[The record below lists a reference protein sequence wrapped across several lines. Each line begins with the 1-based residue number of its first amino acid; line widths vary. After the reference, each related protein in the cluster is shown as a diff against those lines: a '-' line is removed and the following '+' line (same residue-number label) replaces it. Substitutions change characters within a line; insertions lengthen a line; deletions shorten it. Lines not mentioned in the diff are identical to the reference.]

1 MDEKKIPDNLVW
13 DKHSGEVI
21 AYVDLGGV
29 NVNYAILSKV
39 EEIANLVLVFL
50 IQSIANILKFSL
62 ADFAKTGASVTQ
74 MFHVLWKAISICEIN
89 MLNVLTRKCDGASPI
104 ESYSRCIFM

>member
-1 MDEKKIPDNLVW
+1 MDEKKIQDNLVW

-21 AYVDLGGV
+21 AYVDLGT
-29 NVNYAILSKV
+29 LSKV
-39 EEIANLVLVFL
+39 EEIENLVLVFL

-104 ESYSRCIFM
+104 ASYSRCIFM

>member
-1 MDEKKIPDNLVW
+1 MDEKKIQDILVW

-21 AYVDLGGV
+21 AYVDLGT
-29 NVNYAILSKV
+29 LSKV
-39 EEIANLVLVFL
+39 EEIENLVLVFL

-62 ADFAKTGASVTQ
+62 ADFAKTGASATQ